1 MSGCWVTKGE
11 PALLPEGYNFSWMNN
26 TDELRDL
33 EDRLRKRG
41 HQIGG
46 AIDSVTMPGGDET
59 CLVVDG
65 APRSL
70 ADLRNLEQQES
81 DME

>member
-1 MSGCWVTKGE
+1 MT
-11 PALLPEGYNFSWMNN
+11 N
-26 TDELRDL
+26 TDELRAL

-41 HQIGG
+41 HQVEN
-46 AIDSVTMPGGDET
+46 AADSVTMPGGEGT

-65 APRSL
+65 VPRTL